1 MRAAI
6 PLAISAAF
14 LLGLCG
20 CSRAAD
26 DAGSTDAGRVAPAP
40 AGESRP
46 AHQVRELDPATGIK
60 GAIVYGDAREV
71 AQRAFGKPDRTDEGR
86 RNGKA
91 AASWAYDRLGL
102 YLLFVEN
109 KLSQI
114 LVTSANFRFA
124 NGLGVGATF
133 REVSERCSQDQ
144 RYTPGTEGTFPFE
157 LNHRAYHTGRIY
169 FAKDGRTYA
178 FLAPS
183 PNHGNEDSGSGE
195 KCTMIR
201 MAESMN

>member
-1 MRAAI
+1 MRATLF
-6 PLAISAAF
+6 LATPAAF
-14 LLGLCG
+14 LLGLSG
-20 CSRAAD
+20 CNRAGD
-26 DAGSTDAGRVAPAP
+26 EAGPAGAGPMAPAP
-40 AGESRP
+40 AVESRP
-46 AHQVRELDPATGIK
+46 ASQVHELDPASGIK
-60 GAIVYGDAREV
+60 GAVAYGDAREV

-91 AASWAYDRLGL
+91 ATSLAYDRLGL

-114 LVTSANFRFA
+114 LVTSTSFRFA

-133 REVSERCSQDQ
+133 REVNERCSQDQ

-157 LNHRAYHTGRIY
+157 LNSRAYHTGRIY

-183 PNHGNEDSGSGE
+183 PNHGNEDCGSGE
-195 KCTMIR
+195 KCTLIKLT
-201 MAESMN
+201 ESMN